1 MIAETVT
8 ARIRLA
14 LLCLLALT
22 HLSGSLSAQPRVI
35 SGFGAATGPEGYPRR
50 EGAHQGVDL
59 AAAVATSVIAPADGV
74 VDRTIQDDLCGNGI
88 VVSHGALATVY
99 CHLSEVA
106 VHAGQSVRRAEVL
119 GRTGTTGLRP
129 GPGFEHLHFEVRN
142 GPTRDAMRLDPMTF
156 IVGCFEPGLQYPTDR
171 LVLTYPLSC

>member
-1 MIAETVT
+1 MIGETVT
-8 ARIRLA
+8 ARILLA
-14 LLCLLALT
+14 LLCLLALA

-106 VHAGQSVRRAEVL
+106 VHAGQSVRSPRANRPRVAMKKAATARSKAIPRVTALPLQSPAVALPSYEDD
-119 GRTGTTGLRP
+119 GRI
-129 GPGFEHLHFEVRN
+129 HFEE
-142 GPTRDAMRLDPMTF
+142 DAL
-156 IVGCFEPGLQYPTDR
+156 EA
-171 LVLTYPLSC
+171 VLAG

>member
-1 MIAETVT
+1 MIGETVT
-8 ARIRLA
+8 ARILLA
-14 LLCLLALT
+14 LLCLLALA

-74 VDRTIQDDLCGNGI
+74 VDRT
-88 VVSHGALATVY
+88 

-142 GPTRDAMRLDPMTF
+142 GPTRDATRLDPMTF
-156 IVGCFEPGLQYPTDR
+156 IIGCFEPGLQYPTDR